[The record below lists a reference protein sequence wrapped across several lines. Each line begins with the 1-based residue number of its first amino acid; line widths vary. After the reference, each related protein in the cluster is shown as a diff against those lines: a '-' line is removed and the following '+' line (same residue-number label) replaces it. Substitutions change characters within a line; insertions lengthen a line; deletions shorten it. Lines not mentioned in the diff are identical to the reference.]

1 MLTNLPEV
9 VVAGDSSFATTS
21 KGMLNMTSY
30 KSFAMLLND
39 IEKFSE
45 DQQITEAG
53 SLIKNAREA
62 LRKDLRDQVEKRRSS
77 RKSDISTGAQQHS

>member
-1 MLTNLPEV
+1 M
-9 VVAGDSSFATTS
+9 AGDSSLATTS

-30 KSFAMLLND
+30 KSFEMLLSD

-53 SLIKNAREA
+53 NLTENAREA
-62 LRKDLRDQVEKRRSS
+62 LRKDLRDQVEQETSS
-77 RKSDISTGAQQHS
+77 RKSNFSSGDQLHS